1 MKVFGDRVVGER
13 VQTAE
18 GERRVELLNVRK
30 VVGVKVKERNTLE
43 NGRLKPKEG
52 GLRIL
57 SVKEVLLQRGVWGK
71 DGGN

>member
-1 MKVFGDRVVGER
+1 M
-13 VQTAE
+13 
-18 GERRVELLNVRK
+18 
-30 VVGVKVKERNTLE
+30 KVKERNTLE

-52 GLRIL
+52 GLGIL